1 MINAVNEFETHVGA
15 RLLDFFDSRSPWSRK
30 LWNCGLVLTLSE
42 VVEALEAVR
51 AGVLSEASLGYLLN
65 HAQKSAG
72 TDPGAGSPEERRLL
86 QDALSSK
93 PRLGG
98 LRHHLIVQQEA
109 ATRPRYLA
117 RWADV
122 LRQDARP
129 GPERTARSIA
139 SHLLDLGYSSDY
151 LHRWWKYRLL
161 HEEQQRPLSDLVD
174 DAQPLA
180 LASPKVFEVLAPV
193 SNAIRWKLKPPTDWR
208 EAPEVSQWLRSNGF
222 DVAGVRQS
230 GGFLFRITALD
241 VSAAVSRATEILDQL
256 SARMAVGTKHELALL
271 EHVWVKGDGKPHR
284 VNRVRRGVWVE
295 ALERENQLYD
305 AGSSGGIHAAIEL
318 LAHLQFS
325 SSGAAVA
332 GGWAAIEAL
341 LSEPDDRA
349 GASERLAILVA
360 CSFPRAELTRL
371 SYALS
376 LGRAGISAELRKVSK
391 NQDRCDI
398 IANAIAE
405 GRIDLS
411 ALTPTD
417 RAAVTRMSELLTDV
431 GSALGAVSEYASIA
445 FRRLYRQRNLV
456 LHWGRTDGVALQASL
471 RNAAPLVGAGI
482 DRIIHAHYVDG
493 LSPLQLVARAEVSLA
508 TAGTRGGPACTRL
521 LG

>member
-1 MINAVNEFETHVGA
+1 MIDAVNEFETHVGA

-30 LWNCGLVLTLSE
+30 LWNCSLVLTLSE

-51 AGVLSEASLGYLLN
+51 AGVLTEASLGYLLN

-72 TDPGAGSPEERRLL
+72 TDPDAGSPEERRLL
-86 QDALSSK
+86 QAALSSK

-98 LRHHLIVQQEA
+98 LSHHLIVQLEA
-109 ATRPRYLA
+109 TIRPRYLA

-122 LRQDARP
+122 LRQDAPP

-151 LHRWWKYRLL
+151 LHRWWKFRLL
-161 HEEQQRPLSDLVD
+161 HEEPQRPLSDLVD
-174 DAQPLA
+174 DAQALA

-208 EAPEVSQWLRSNGF
+208 AAPEVSQWLRSNGF

-230 GGFLFRITALD
+230 GGFLFKITALD
-241 VSAAVSRATEILDQL
+241 VGAAVSRATEILDQL

-284 VNRVRRGVWVE
+284 VNRVRRGVWAE

-349 GASERLAILVA
+349 GASERLATLVA

-376 LGRAGISAELRKVSK
+376 LGRAGIPAELRKVSK
-391 NQDRCDI
+391 NEDRCDI

-405 GRIDLS
+405 SRIDLS

-471 RNAAPLVGAGI
+471 RNATPLVGAGI
-482 DRIIHAHYVDG
+482 DRLIHSHYVDG